1 MEKKSNVKWVIIA
14 VVLVI
19 LLFFAFIFAGIVAL
33 FSGLSEAERIGT
45 GNVALIH
52 INGLILTEG
61 GGGFFD
67 EDVVSSTK
75 IKLDIEDAYA
85 DPTIKA
91 IIFEINSP
99 GGSAVASEEI
109 ANAIKK
115 VDKTTVALI
124 RETGASGGYW
134 VASATDYIIANRMSV
149 TGSIGVIASYLDFSG
164 LIKDYNVTYERLV
177 SGKYKDMGV
186 PFRELTPTERI
197 LFQKKLDLIHE
208 YFIEEVAKNRGLT
221 NEQVNDLAT
230 GIFYLGSEAKELG
243 LVDELGGEEEAI
255 AYLEKE
261 LNITVEIVEYV
272 EKPSFFDI
280 LAGTLNEKSFFVG
293 KGIGSVLTEKKANK
307 LEVW

>member
-33 FSGLSEAERIGT
+33 FFGLSEAERIGT

-75 IKLDIEDAYA
+75 IKLDIEDADA

-124 RETGASGGYW
+124 RETG
-134 VASATDYIIANRMSV
+134 
-149 TGSIGVIASYLDFSG
+149 ASYLDFSG

-293 KGIGSVLTEKKANK
+293 KGIGSALTEKKANK
-307 LEVW
+307 LEVWA